1 MRCCSLAL
9 VLIRR
14 LSDASQK
21 VLHDA
26 TRGSKR
32 KPSSLDLQQ
41 NEDDKEADEN
51 APISTK
57 TDQEKEHSALLRR
70 IDNVKQQ
77 VSALLSFKEAL
88 CSGKS
93 HIHASSYSIM
103 WQSSIISYRYMP
115 TAILTNLPHPLI
127 LPQISATK
135 PSRTPLRSSG

>member
-41 NEDDKEADEN
+41 NEDDKEADEK
-51 APISTK
+51 APVSTK

-70 IDNVKQQ
+70 IDNVKLQ

-93 HIHASSYSIM
+93 HINVFCYVLGWSSWFI
-103 WQSSIISYRYMP
+103 
-115 TAILTNLPHPLI
+115 
-127 LPQISATK
+127 
-135 PSRTPLRSSG
+135 